1 MKTIGL
7 TICVVLLVAG
17 AAVHGAISHR
27 WGSLAPTASRAT
39 ALHGYTLRLPEF
51 QSEEIPSEIEVKEKS
66 SVTCKR
72 YVSTIQGIGGVVSV
86 TTGPAGAVS
95 THTPDVCYPSSGYK
109 TVVPPTRETLDL
121 PDGRVV
127 SYYVAEFEK
136 KSATQSDRHRVRW
149 AWATAASTNWNAP
162 DNPRFDYFREPELY
176 KIYVVTPAIAPEQG
190 QKSEDTPKVREFVQE
205 AFSQYTAVLADR

>member
-1 MKTIGL
+1 M
-7 TICVVLLVAG
+7 VLLVAG
-17 AAVHGAISHR
+17 AAVHGAITHR
-27 WGSLAPTASRAT
+27 WGSLTPTASRAT

-72 YVSTIQGIGGVVSV
+72 YVSTIRGMGGVVSV

-109 TVVPPTRETLDL
+109 TVVAPTRETLDL
-121 PDGRVV
+121 SDGRKVT
-127 SYYVAEFEK
+127 YYVAEFEK
-136 KSATQSDRHRVRW
+136 KTTTHADRHRVRW
-149 AWATAASTNWNAP
+149 AWATPESKTWNAP

-176 KIYVVTPAIAPEQG
+176 KIYVVTPAVAPESG
-190 QKSEDTPKVREFVQE
+190 QKPEDTPLVREFVKE
-205 AFSQYTAVLADR
+205 AFTQYSAVLADR